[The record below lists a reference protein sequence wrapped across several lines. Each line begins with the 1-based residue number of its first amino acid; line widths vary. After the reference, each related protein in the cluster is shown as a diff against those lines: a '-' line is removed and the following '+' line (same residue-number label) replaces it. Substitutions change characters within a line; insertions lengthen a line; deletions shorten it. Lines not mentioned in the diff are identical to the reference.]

1 MNDSDQFRQWPDL
14 AAARTGG
21 AALYST
27 DDFFASM
34 DNLLKAEKAVFLEGE
49 YTERGKWMDGWESR
63 RKREAGYDFC
73 ILRLGL
79 PGRVRGLVVD
89 TAFFKGNY
97 PQACSVDG
105 ASLPGNPNVATL
117 LSDEVAW
124 TELLPRA
131 DLQGD
136 TENLFEVTVNARVT
150 HLRLNIFPDGGVARL
165 RVHGEVVPRPRV
177 FARPELDLASIENGA
192 RVVAC
197 NDMFFGSRHNLIMPN
212 RAANMG
218 DGWETKRSRRP
229 GPDWVVVAL
238 ATRGQIHRAL
248 VDTLHFRGN
257 SPESCALDVCD
268 AGDRPVESLT
278 EADWREILPRTKLL
292 AHTLHEL
299 EDELRPHAP
308 ATHVRMRIWP
318 DGGVSRLRLF
328 GVASPAG
335 AEAAG
340 MTYVNAL
347 SPADA
352 EATFR
357 SCCGASAFATQMAAA
372 RPFASLEAMKA
383 AAAKVWSGLGEDD
396 WDEAFRAHPEIG
408 GKKAEGPQTLRSA
421 SWSAGEQAQVPEAS
435 ETTLLALAEVNA
447 RYRERFGRIYIVC
460 ATGKTAEGL
469 LAIARARLENAPDV
483 ELRAAAE
490 EQRKITELRLEKLV
504 HGR

>member
-1 MNDSDQFRQWPDL
+1 MTDLGKFRHWPDL
-14 AAARTGG
+14 VAARTGG
-21 AALYST
+21 AALYAT
-27 DDFFASM
+27 DDYFASM
-34 DNLLKAEKAVFLEGE
+34 DNLVKAEKAIFLEGE
-49 YTERGKWMDGWESR
+49 FTARGKWMDGWESG
-63 RKREAGYDFC
+63 RKRVPGHDFC

-79 PGRVRGLVVD
+79 PGRVHGLVVD
-89 TAFFKGNY
+89 TSFFKGNY
-97 PQACSVDG
+97 PQACSVEG
-105 ASLPGNPNVATL
+105 ASLPGNPDVATL
-117 LSDEVAW
+117 LSSDVAW
-124 TELLPRA
+124 TELLPRS

-136 TENLFEVTVNARVT
+136 SENLFEVSVNARVT
-150 HLRLNIFPDGGVARL
+150 HLRFNIFPDGGVARL
-165 RVHGEVVPRPRV
+165 RVHGEALPRPRV

-197 NDMFFGSRHNLIMPN
+197 NDMFFGSGHNLILPN
-212 RAANMG
+212 RAVNMG

-238 ATRGQIHRAL
+238 ATRGHIHRAL

-257 SPESCALDVCD
+257 APESCALDVCD
-268 AGDRPVESLT
+268 AGDRAIEAVA
-278 EADWREILPRTKLL
+278 EADWHEILPRTKLL

-299 EDELRPHAP
+299 EDELRAHAP

-328 GVASPAG
+328 GVASPEG
-335 AEAAG
+335 VESAG
-340 MTYVNAL
+340 MAYVNAL
-347 SPADA
+347 APADA
-352 EATFR
+352 ESTFR
-357 SCCGASAFATQMAAA
+357 SCCGASAFATKMAAA

-383 AAAKVWSGLGEDD
+383 AAATVWASLSEAE

-408 GKKAEGPQTLRSA
+408 GKKADGPQTLRSA
-421 SWSAGEQAQVPEAS
+421 SWSAGEQSQVPAAS

-460 ATGKTAEGL
+460 ATGKTADEL
-469 LAIARARLENAPDV
+469 LAIARARLENTPEV

-504 HGR
+504 RGR